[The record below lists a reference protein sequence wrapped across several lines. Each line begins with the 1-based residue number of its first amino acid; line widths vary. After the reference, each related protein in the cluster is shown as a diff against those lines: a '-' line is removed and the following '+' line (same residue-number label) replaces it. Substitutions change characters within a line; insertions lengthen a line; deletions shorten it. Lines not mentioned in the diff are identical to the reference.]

1 MAAGALEK
9 CRRREMRLS
18 WCRLGAFVGSLPDVG
33 VEATALVGIIGVNVL
48 DIDSADGSS
57 KNLTDMTLTAT
68 MKLGYNADSS
78 NTISFI
84 TAITDA
90 NNGIGLLQLTNTQT
104 GSLKPKKRYVY
115 DVELSF
121 VDDSA
126 NTLVERLLEGS
137 IYINPSVTT

>member
-1 MAAGALEK
+1 MAQQEDLEIDQGA
-9 CRRREMRLS
+9 
-18 WCRLGAFVGSLPDVG
+18 DVAI
-33 VEATALVGIIGVNVL
+33 ELH
-48 DIDSADGSS
+48 IDSADGSS
-57 KNLTDMTLTAT
+57 KNLTDMTLAAT

-78 NTISFI
+78 NTVSFT